1 MLIPSPDLEARNS
14 SEKKYLCKFDHQNL
28 LDAHL
33 RLGLSDLHLEV
44 VDGRRGEPDLRG
56 VEDPALV
63 HGARV
68 QDRRGAV
75 DPRVDDDLFHLAP
88 QQQVLVEIIPWDL
101 YDGQVGLS

>member
-1 MLIPSPDLEARNS
+1 MDSLATALAPPLVG
-14 SEKKYLCKFDHQNL
+14 
-28 LDAHL
+28 DADTITRLYVHL
-33 RLGLSDLHLEV
+33 SLGLSNLHLEV
-44 VDGRRGEPDLRG
+44 VDGRRG

-75 DPRVDDDLFHLAP
+75 DPRVDDDLLHLAP